1 MPSDP
6 RLAKFLESAGTVL
19 NFFEQ
24 FLGRIEIKTAD
35 KIERVGC
42 GRIKSISHILFCSLM
57 GFFLQV
63 YFEID
68 ENNIEQWEKPQI
80 KESKRAFFYA
90 TITEV
95 TTRNMVVVVKKR

>member
-1 MPSDP
+1 M
-6 RLAKFLESAGTVL
+6 
-19 NFFEQ
+19 
-24 FLGRIEIKTAD
+24 
-35 KIERVGC
+35 
-42 GRIKSISHILFCSLM
+42 
-57 GFFLQV
+57 

-95 TTRNMVVVVKKR
+95 GAGELVQP

>member
-1 MPSDP
+1 M
-6 RLAKFLESAGTVL
+6 RHFVA
-19 NFFEQ
+19 NH
-24 FLGRIEIKTAD
+24 
-35 KIERVGC
+35 C
-42 GRIKSISHILFCSLM
+42 
-57 GFFLQV
+57 QV

-95 TTRNMVVVVKKR
+95 KQFIIFLLFYVKLIDL